1 MQTFVAVLALAAIAL
16 AAPTSTMEAQFAEF
30 KAAYGKTYTAA
41 EESLRFQI
49 FQDNVNYINK
59 HNAEAEA
66 GEHTFTVGVN
76 QFADLTLA
84 EFKATYLR
92 PFNASRVRN
101 EVVLPEVAAADDVD
115 WRAKGA
121 VTPIKD
127 QGQCGSCWAFSS
139 TGSIEGANFI
149 STGKLNSLSE
159 QQLVDC
165 STAEGNQGCNGGLMD
180 YAFQYTIKNGGLTGE
195 SNYPY
200 TATGPNQCQT
210 AKASQAV
217 GKVSSFADVPQNQE
231 AQLIAAV
238 TKQPVSVAIE
248 ADQSAFQFYK
258 SGVFK
263 SACGTQLDHGVL
275 AVGFGTTSGQDYWI
289 VKNSWGTSWGLQGY
303 ILMAQHQGAAGIC
316 GINMMASYPTA
327 PAQVSANPTHYGDPK
342 PDGCLSDELSVQV
355 EGLSGDFCS
364 PYCST
369 SKPCPTDLPAG
380 TTATAECVLETSG
393 SSQPTNCALIC
404 NPSDNDSCPQNA
416 TCKPIS
422 GIGVCTYD
430 D

>member
-1 MQTFVAVLALAAIAL
+1 MQTVTVALLAVVAIAF
-16 AAPTSTMEAQFAEF
+16 AAPATTVESQFAEF
-30 KAAYGKTYTAA
+30 KQTYGKVYTAA
-41 EESLRFQI
+41 EEAVRFQV
-49 FQDNVNYINK
+49 FQDNLEFINT
-59 HNAEAEA
+59 HNAEAAA
-66 GEHTFTVGVN
+66 GKHTFTVGIN

-84 EFKATYLR
+84 EFKAAYLR
-92 PFNASRVRN
+92 PFNSTRARN
-101 EVVLPEVAAADDVD
+101 EVVLPEGAAPSEVD
-115 WRAKGA
+115 WRTKGA

-139 TGSIEGANFI
+139 TGSIEGAHAI
-149 STGKLNSLSE
+149 ATGNLVSLSE

-180 YAFQYTIKNGGLTGE
+180 YAFTYTIKNHGLTQE

-200 TATGPNQCQT
+200 TATGPNTCQT
-210 AKASQAV
+210 AKASQAAATI
-217 GKVSSFADVPQNQE
+217 SSYNDVAQNQE
-231 AQLIAAV
+231 TQLIEAV
-238 TKQPVSVAIE
+238 AKQPVSVAIE

-258 SGVFK
+258 SGVFN

-275 AVGFGTTSGQDYWI
+275 AVGYGTTSGQDYWI

-303 ILMAQHQGAAGIC
+303 ILMAQHKGASGIC
-316 GINMMASYPTA
+316 GINMMASYPVA
-327 PAQVSANPTHYGDPK
+327 GAVSANPTHYGDPK
-342 PDGCLSDELSVQV
+342 PDGCLSDELAVQV

-364 PYCST
+364 PYCSS

-380 TTATAECVLETSG
+380 TTAQAECVLETSG
-393 SSQPTNCALIC
+393 SSTPTNCALIC
-404 NPSDNDSCPQNA
+404 NPATNDGCPTNA
-416 TCKPIS
+416 TCKPIA